1 MVGIGVTEI
10 KKEQGMKLRFWIV
23 FGLCVMAFSDM
34 SHAETCVGETFNV
47 TYDCGDGVAVR
58 ALLSATTATYGGVF
72 TPELL
77 DATYCTPPSGMAI
90 SGIEVWPGNEYN
102 GAFSTSGDKFEF
114 YYTSDIVIK
123 PRYVGP
129 ASADIIWRL
138 RRVNG
143 SSYVYDRNAQTWRVN
158 FPYGYVSGVAKC
170 TDIGQTSVAV
180 GWAAGIIASDQAAI
194 ENASAG
200 GQYCY
205 CKMTEPLVA
214 ASPWVFNVDQDDAS
228 SCASLCAYFCGGY
241 VQDYAVFRASVFSA
255 AGD

>member
-10 KKEQGMKLRFWIV
+10 KKEQGMKLRFWII
-23 FGLCVMAFSDM
+23 FCLCVMVFGGM
-34 SHAETCVGETFNV
+34 SYAETCVVETFNV

-58 ALLSATTATYGGVF
+58 ALPSATTATYGGVF

-138 RRVNG
+138 RGVG
-143 SSYVYDRNAQTWRVN
+143 VLSYVYDKRAQTWTTY

-170 TDIGQTSVAV
+170 TSVV
-180 GWAAGIIASDQAAI
+180 PGNTTPGSNTGLIADYDTI

-200 GQYCY
+200 RYCY

-214 ASPWVFNVDQDDAS
+214 ASPWVYCWDLSTAD
-228 SCASLCAYFCGGY
+228 SCKSWCAYYCGK
-241 VQDYAVFRASVFSA
+241 VLQDSRAFFRASVFSA